1 MKRIVLSTILWQL
14 LKTTDWQDLL
24 SLNKMYSIETVKN
37 VLTLNI
43 PLSYEAE
50 KKESSIHTF
59 KRHLFILAEHE
70 MANLAGLIHGND
82 RR

>member
-1 MKRIVLSTILWQL
+1 
-14 LKTTDWQDLL
+14 
-24 SLNKMYSIETVKN
+24 MYSIETVKN

-82 RR
+82 RRWQIETLKKGIQSHSITYGPSVSITLY